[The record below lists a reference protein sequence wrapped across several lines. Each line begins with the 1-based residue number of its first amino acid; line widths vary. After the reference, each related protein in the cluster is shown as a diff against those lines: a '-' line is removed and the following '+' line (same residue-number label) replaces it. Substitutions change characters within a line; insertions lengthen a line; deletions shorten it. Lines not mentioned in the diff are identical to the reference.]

1 MSNIMVIPAL
11 SDNYIFLAAAN
22 GYAVLFDPGEAAP
35 ALDALWKNRLSLAA
49 VVITHRHAD
58 HIGGVAEILRAS
70 PDSILYAPAGCGLAT
85 AQIVADGEKLSLL
98 DGALNLRVMA
108 TPGHTA
114 EHLAYIGTYFDDA
127 VAFCGDTVFACGCGR
142 VLDGTM
148 AQMFASV
155 QKIAALPDNPNIYCG
170 HEYTANNIR
179 FALAVEPDNEALQ
192 RRHMETAKKR
202 AGGLPTVP
210 FSLADERACNPF
222 FRLREPAVKEAAENW
237 AKRELPND
245 EAVFTALRR
254 WKDSF

>member
-1 MSNIMVIPAL
+1 MKDEIMVIPAL

-22 GYAVLFDPGEAAP
+22 GYAVLFDPGAAAP
-35 ALDALWKNRLSLAA
+35 ALDALRKNRLSLAA

-58 HIGGVAEILRAS
+58 HIGGVAEILRVY

-114 EHLAYIGTYFDDA
+114 EHVTYVGDGD
-127 VAFCGDTVFACGCGR
+127 VFCGDTVFACGCGR

-148 AQMFASV
+148 AQMYASV
-155 QKIAALPDNPNIYCG
+155 QKIAALPDNPMIYCG

-202 AGGLPTVP
+202 ADDLPTVP

-222 FRLREPAVKEAAENW
+222 FRLRESAVKEAAKNW
-237 AKRELPND
+237 AGRKLPND

>member
-1 MSNIMVIPAL
+1 MKDEIMVIPAL

-35 ALDALWKNRLSLAA
+35 ALDALRKNRLSLAA

-58 HIGGVAEILRAS
+58 HIGGVAEILRAY

-85 AQIVADGEKLSLL
+85 AQIVADGDKLPLL
-98 DGALNLRVMA
+98 GGALNLRVMA

-114 EHLAYIGTYFDDA
+114 EHVTYVGDGD
-127 VAFCGDTVFACGCGR
+127 VFCGDTVFACGCGR

-148 AQMFASV
+148 AQMFDSV
-155 QKIAALPDNPNIYCG
+155 QKIAALPDNPLIYCG

-179 FALAVEPDNEALQ
+179 FALAVDPDNEALQ
-192 RRHMETAKKR
+192 RRQIETAKKR
-202 AGGLPTVP
+202 ADGLPTVP
-210 FSLADERACNPF
+210 FSLADEWACNPF
-222 FRLREPAVKEAAENW
+222 FRLSEPTVKAAAKNW
-237 AKRELPND
+237 AGRELPDD

>member
-1 MSNIMVIPAL
+1 MKDEIMVIPAL

-22 GYAVLFDPGEAAP
+22 GCAVLFDPGDAAP
-35 ALDALWKNRLSLAA
+35 ALRKLKENRLSLAA

-58 HIGGVAEILRAS
+58 HIGGVAEILRAY

-85 AQIVADGEKLSLL
+85 AQIVADGDKLSLL

-114 EHLAYIGTYFDDA
+114 EHLTYVGDGD
-127 VAFCGDTVFACGCGR
+127 VFCGDTVFACGCGR

-155 QKIAALPDNPNIYCG
+155 QKIAALPDNPLIYCG

-202 AGGLPTVP
+202 ADGLPTVP

-222 FRLREPAVKEAAENW
+222 FRLQESAVKEAASHW
-237 AKRELPND
+237 AKRELPDD

>member
-1 MSNIMVIPAL
+1 MKDEIMVIPAL

-22 GYAVLFDPGEAAP
+22 GYAVLFDPGDAAP
-35 ALDALWKNRLSLAA
+35 ALRKLKENRLSLAA

-58 HIGGVAEILRAS
+58 HIGGVAEILQAY

-85 AQIVADGEKLSLL
+85 AQIVADGDKLSLL

-114 EHLAYIGTYFDDA
+114 EHVTYVGDGD
-127 VAFCGDTVFACGCGR
+127 VFCGDTVFACGCGR

-155 QKIAALPDNPNIYCG
+155 QKIAALPDNPMIYCG

-202 AGGLPTVP
+202 ADDLPTVP

-222 FRLREPAVKEAAENW
+222 FRLRESAVKAAAENW
-237 AKRELPND
+237 AGRELPDD

>member
-1 MSNIMVIPAL
+1 MKDEIMVIPAL

-22 GYAVLFDPGEAAP
+22 GYAVLFDPGDAAP
-35 ALDALWKNRLSLAA
+35 ALRKLKENRLSLAA

-58 HIGGVAEILRAS
+58 HIGGVAEILRAY

-85 AQIVADGEKLSLL
+85 AQIVADGDKLSLL

-114 EHLAYIGTYFDDA
+114 EHLTYVGDGD
-127 VAFCGDTVFACGCGR
+127 VFCGDTVFACGCGR

-155 QKIAALPDNPNIYCG
+155 QKIAALPDNPLIYCG

-202 AGGLPTVP
+202 ADGLPTVP

-222 FRLREPAVKEAAENW
+222 FRLQESAVKEAASHW
-237 AKRELPND
+237 AKRELPDD

>member
-1 MSNIMVIPAL
+1 MKDEIMVIPAL

-35 ALDALWKNRLSLAA
+35 ALRKLKENRLSLAA

-58 HIGGVAEILRAS
+58 HIGGVAEILRAY

-85 AQIVADGEKLSLL
+85 AQIVADGDKLSLL

-114 EHLAYIGTYFDDA
+114 EHLTYVGDGD
-127 VAFCGDTVFACGCGR
+127 VFCGDTVFACGCGR

-155 QKIAALPDNPNIYCG
+155 QKIAALPDNPLIYCG

-179 FALAVEPDNEALQ
+179 FALAVAPDNEALQ

-202 AGGLPTVP
+202 ADDFPTVP
-210 FSLADERACNPF
+210 FSLVDERACNPF
-222 FRLREPAVKEAAENW
+222 FRLRESAVKEAAERW
-237 AKRELPND
+237 AKRKLPDD